1 LLALHLLLHLQQTL
15 WATAAKHHL
24 GKGLEGGVGW
34 TQARAQIRTWTN
46 RGDHGRADMAKLVAQ
61 GGIWTRSRLRD
72 DGHPVEGVCPRCL
85 NAEETAL
92 HFFWERPSN
101 ATCPHIDVQST
112 QYLILLAA
120 ASAVDD
126 PGLWLRGLVA
136 RTKTFGIVAAPD
148 DELALHNWGCFA
160 GPLPFALPGPA
171 VGAADGSGASD
182 VLALLAISFRAQAVS
197 WEPSARRCLA
207 LFRPCPAQGFS
218 VGSC

>member
-1 LLALHLLLHLQQTL
+1 M
-15 WATAAKHHL
+15 
-24 GKGLEGGVGW
+24 GW

-171 VGAADGSGASD
+171 VGAADGSGASAAECSTQTCWLCLRSLF
-182 VLALLAISFRAQAVS
+182 VLRQFLGSLQLAVAWPYSDRA
-197 WEPSARRCLA
+197 PRRAFQLG
-207 LFRPCPAQGFS
+207 L
-218 VGSC
+218 VD